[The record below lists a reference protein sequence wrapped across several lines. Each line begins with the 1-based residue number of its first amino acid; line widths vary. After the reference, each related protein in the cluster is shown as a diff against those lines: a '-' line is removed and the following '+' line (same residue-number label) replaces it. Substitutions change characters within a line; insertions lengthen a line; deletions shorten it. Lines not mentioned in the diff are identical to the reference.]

1 MTITANSAS
10 AQAAIANKFKNEDR
24 KAESLA
30 KPVTEFETVVV
41 VPPNTAVLRKLLATD
56 YPPGVSTISA
66 DSGITIG
73 FFLRR
78 KEQLPPTDSRVQQ
91 YIKTLL
97 RQRFPKGKVK
107 EQIA

>member
-1 MTITANSAS
+1 MS
-10 AQAAIANKFKNEDR
+10 
-24 KAESLA
+24 
-30 KPVTEFETVVV
+30 EFETVVV
-41 VPPNTAVLRKLLATD
+41 VPPTAQVLRKLLATD
-56 YPPGVSTISA
+56 YPAGVATISA

-107 EQIA
+107 EQLA